1 MQQISLLNAM
11 WYHLNFPVL
20 TDNMDVASF
29 VVCDTFS
36 YKSFFR
42 ILHSFY
48 SLLWGI
54 TRIAQ

>member
-11 WYHLNFPVL
+11 WYRLNFPVL

-29 VVCDTFS
+29 VVYDTFF
-36 YKSFFR
+36 YKSL
-42 ILHSFY
+42 ILLSFY

-54 TRIAQ
+54 TMIGQ